1 MSEGGH
7 KYTFISQGI
16 IIRGEAW
23 YNTIHNKV
31 GKWGKNVNRNELR
44 ELMDQLFKESQ
55 SGYSIVRLESKR
67 EWGMRLSNGHLERVS
82 SGWDSGI
89 GVQAFTKEGVTGFAS
104 SDVVSLEAGLQV
116 IQRAAALA
124 ERNAKIGADANR
136 KIFDAPRVE
145 EAAEE
150 PRVYSFEHFSL
161 AELQEIVLG
170 LHQRL
175 RERNPEIAWQTSY
188 RQVEDLWCIGRSDGT
203 RVSFVIP
210 RAVLMHQGTV
220 RENGRAQSTLVS
232 RSGVDVEILLF
243 EKEEASLENKALE
256 RADFAKEVC
265 RAPQLTSGHYP
276 LVIDYGL
283 AKGLAHEAFGH
294 AVESDH
300 MKESVLGEKGKLKKG
315 LKVAR
320 NGVHIIDGPLVG
332 DWAYQPYSANGLKR
346 KTVEIVKD
354 GVLIAGLGDI
364 FSAEEAGMEVTGA
377 GRAESYGYIPLP
389 RMTNIRLIVDQEIPI
404 PQTSSLKEEIQ
415 QVREVLKEKGELRE
429 EGKHLLLLGYRGGQ
443 VNPKTGD
450 FVFQCD
456 GMIDL
461 ADPSLPVYQPSI
473 FSGKI
478 ISALQ
483 AIRGGLGQ
491 GCYDAIGTCGK
502 AGQSVP
508 SSGGSHRYLLLEED
522 EQVSLGGEQ
531 G

>member
-1 MSEGGH
+1 
-7 KYTFISQGI
+7 
-16 IIRGEAW
+16 
-23 YNTIHNKV
+23 
-31 GKWGKNVNRNELR
+31 
-44 ELMDQLFKESQ
+44 MDQLFQESQ

-67 EWGMRLSNGHLERVS
+67 EWGMRLSNGRFERVS

-89 GVQAFTKEGVTGFAS
+89 GVQAFTKEGVSGFAS
-104 SDVVSLEAGLQV
+104 SDVLSLESGRQV
-116 IQRAAALA
+116 MQRAAALA
-124 ERNAKIGADANR
+124 ERNAKIGAESNR
-136 KIFDAPRVE
+136 KIFEASRLEE
-145 EAAEE
+145 EAVD
-150 PRVYSFEHFSL
+150 PRAYSFEHFSL
-161 AELQEIVLG
+161 AKLQEIVLG
-170 LHQRL
+170 LHQQL
-175 RERNPEIAWQTSY
+175 QKHNPEIAWQTSY
-188 RQVEDLWCIGRSDGT
+188 RQVEDQWCIGRSDGT

-220 RENGRAQSTLVS
+220 RENGRAQSTLMS
-232 RSGVDVEILLF
+232 RSGVDVEILLL
-243 EKEEASLENKALE
+243 EKEDAHLEHKALE
-256 RADFAKEVC
+256 RAEFAKEVC
-265 RAPQLTSGHYP
+265 RAPQLPSGHYP

-315 LKVAR
+315 LKVAQA
-320 NGVHIIDGPLVG
+320 GVHIIDGPLVG

-346 KTVEIVKD
+346 ETVEIVKD
-354 GVLIAGLGDI
+354 GVLLAGLGDI
-364 FSAEEAGMEVTGA
+364 FSAEGAGMEVTGA
-377 GRAESYGYIPLP
+377 GRAESYGYVPIP
-389 RMTNIRLIVDQEIPI
+389 RMTNIRLLVDQEIPI
-404 PQTSSLKEEIQ
+404 SQTSSLKEEIQ
-415 QVREVLKEKGELRE
+415 QVRKVLKDKGELRE
-429 EGKHLLLLGYRGGQ
+429 EGKHLLLLGYCGGQ

-483 AIRGGLGQ
+483 AIRGGLGE

-502 AGQSVP
+502 SGQSVP
-508 SSGGSHRYLLLEED
+508 SSGGSHRYLLLEQD

>member
-1 MSEGGH
+1 MN
-7 KYTFISQGI
+7 Q
-16 IIRGEAW
+16 
-23 YNTIHNKV
+23 
-31 GKWGKNVNRNELR
+31 NELR
-44 ELMDQLFKESQ
+44 ELVDQLFKESQ
-55 SGYSIVRLESKR
+55 NEYCIVRLESRR
-67 EWGMRLSNGHLERVS
+67 EWGMRLSNGRFERVS

-89 GVQAFTKEGVTGFAS
+89 GVQAFTQEGASGFAS
-104 SDVVSLEAGLQV
+104 ADVLSLEVGRQV
-116 IQRAAALA
+116 MQRATSLA
-124 ERNAKIGADANR
+124 ERNAQIGAECNR
-136 KIFDAPRVE
+136 EILKAPRIE
-145 EAAEE
+145 EDAED
-150 PRVYSFEHFSL
+150 PRVFPFEHFSL
-161 AELQEIVLG
+161 AELQTKVLG

-175 RERNPEIAWQTSY
+175 LERNPKISWQTSY

-210 RAVLMHQGTV
+210 RALLMHQGTV
-220 RENGRAQSTLVS
+220 RENERAQSTLVQ
-232 RSGVDVEILLF
+232 RSGVDVGILQ
-243 EKEEASLENKALE
+243 LEQEDAFLETKALE
-256 RADFAKEVC
+256 RAEFAKAVC
-265 RAPQLTSGHYP
+265 RAPQLPSGHYP

-320 NGVHIIDGPLVG
+320 SGVQIIDGPLVG

-346 KTVEIVKD
+346 ETVQIVKD
-354 GVLIAGLGDI
+354 GVLLAGLGDI

-389 RMTNIRLIVDQEIPI
+389 RMTNIRLIVDQAIPI
-404 PQTSSLKEEIQ
+404 PQAPSLREEIR

-461 ADPSLPVYQPSI
+461 ADPNLPVYQPSI

-478 ISALQ
+478 LSALQ
-483 AIRGGLGQ
+483 AIRAGLGQ

-502 AGQSVP
+502 SGQAVP
-508 SSGGSHRYLLLEED
+508 SSGGSHRYLLLEQD